1 MEVKPYTFENL
12 VSYLRGLKETLGERR
27 TLTSLRSRF
36 GSMVDT
42 IRKLDEMASSPNLS
56 RLERDGITLVRE
68 YLKEAS
74 LKSYLG
80 DRREA
85 MPYVDRSL
93 EVALTLERLSK
104 LKGKGVTPIHPD
116 ELVEVDRID
125 GRPVYSVKRR

>member
-1 MEVKPYTFENL
+1 
-12 VSYLRGLKETLGERR
+12 
-27 TLTSLRSRF
+27 
-36 GSMVDT
+36 MVDT

-56 RLERDGITLVRE
+56 RLEREGVTLVRE

-80 DRREA
+80 ERREA

-93 EVALTLERLSK
+93 EVALI
-104 LKGKGVTPIHPD
+104 LKGLGELKEKGVTLIHPD

-125 GRPVYSVKRR
+125 GRPVYSVRRR

>member
-1 MEVKPYTFENL
+1 M
-12 VSYLRGLKETLGERR
+12 SYLRELKETLSERR

-56 RLERDGITLVRE
+56 RLEREGVTLVRE

-80 DRREA
+80 ERREA

-93 EVALTLERLSK
+93 EVALI
-104 LKGKGVTPIHPD
+104 LKGLGELKEKGVTLIHPD

-125 GRPVYSVKRR
+125 GRPVYSVRRR